1 VALAGVGV
9 VLAVLLANVAAGIIL
24 RGIESGQRTAVIPAR
39 PKAEAAAEPEPAA
52 TVSPDPTPPPLPTA
66 TPLPTPDPAQTP
78 LPSPTPEPSRP
89 IAGFGYLEWLVDNGE
104 AEWTHLTAY
113 GPRVNSVAHAYMIDV
128 NGNTVYDNI
137 VEYNGK
143 GYRGPEVVYEK
154 PEDVYRIL
162 IIGDS
167 FVEAIQVEYEK
178 TFQAQLQEALSAHD
192 RPGRR
197 YEVVAMGRTG
207 WGTVHETVYYQ
218 VEGHKYQADLV
229 ILMFYINDVADNFP
243 SFFYPNINNTN
254 FDFVFEENGIRI
266 LDTNEEP
273 LPPNSARLLYNA
285 LPSFLQQ
292 RSLARLLVRLGDP
305 PLPIQTPGGVMTRV
319 HPQFYIYVNDPPVE
333 GYDEGWERTADSL
346 EILSEMVGADGAEL
360 AVVPVFIGSEMVTN
374 VSNWFPELTAGWQW
388 DPELPEQRLEEILR
402 DLPAELWPLRPYFE
416 SYAEAAGGEVYNLL
430 YLPEDGHFNELGHQV
445 TYEAIYGWLV
455 EEGVV
460 PAIKQS
466 PG

>member
-1 VALAGVGV
+1 
-9 VLAVLLANVAAGIIL
+9 
-24 RGIESGQRTAVIPAR
+24 
-39 PKAEAAAEPEPAA
+39 
-52 TVSPDPTPPPLPTA
+52 
-66 TPLPTPDPAQTP
+66 
-78 LPSPTPEPSRP
+78 
-89 IAGFGYLEWLVDNGE
+89 
-104 AEWTHLTAY
+104 
-113 GPRVNSVAHAYMIDV
+113 M
-128 NGNTVYDNI
+128 
-137 VEYNGK
+137 
-143 GYRGPEVVYEK
+143 
-154 PEDVYRIL
+154 L
-162 IIGDS
+162 I
-167 FVEAIQVEYEK
+167 
-178 TFQAQLQEALSAHD
+178 
-192 RPGRR
+192 
-197 YEVVAMGRTG
+197 
-207 WGTVHETVYYQ
+207 
-218 VEGHKYQADLV
+218 
-229 ILMFYINDVADNFP
+229 FYINDVAYIFRF
-243 SFFYPNINNTN
+243 FFYPNINNTN

-346 EILSEMVGADGAEL
+346 EILAGLVEADGAEL